1 MKSQN
6 LGYAC
11 ICMSMPGR
19 TTNRTMRKATLDA
32 KGIEYQSQ
40 LALQN
45 VTDLIHILEWNR
57 QNKIFFFR
65 MSSDMIPWGNTID
78 LEKLPDYKKIK
89 EHLRKAGDFAKFHN
103 MRLTMHPGP
112 FTTLSSPNSNVVE
125 NGIKDLELHGKVMDL
140 MGLSRSPFNKI
151 NIHMGGTHGDKVACM
166 QRFCQN
172 FGRLSQLVQSRLTVE
187 NDDKESLYTVSDLM
201 YLHNLIRMPI
211 VFDYHHHSCQKDP
224 MSQEDALRIAVATWP
239 NGIRPV
245 VHYSE
250 SKALHESN
258 SKIKPQA
265 HSDYVNSV
273 PELYGMDVDI
283 MIEAK
288 QKELTLLRIREQ
300 INMCHYSGLRTVE
313 SYEPTEA
320 YII

>member
-1 MKSQN
+1 MTN